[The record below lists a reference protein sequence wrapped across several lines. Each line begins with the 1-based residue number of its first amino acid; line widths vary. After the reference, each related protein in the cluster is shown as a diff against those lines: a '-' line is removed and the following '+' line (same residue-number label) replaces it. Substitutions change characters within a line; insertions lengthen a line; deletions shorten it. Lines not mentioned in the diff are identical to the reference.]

1 MKLACIRLFNFQCY
15 GPTPTEIYLD
25 DLTVL
30 IGPNGSG
37 KTAAL
42 QALCRMFAF
51 DPRLRKVVAS
61 DFHVQKPGDGNDEGK
76 ELWVEADFLL
86 EELVA
91 GQGEGAAVPTH
102 FTHMRLDAPNGVP
115 RVRYRLEA
123 DMDIFGE
130 IDFSL
135 YYVTNPKPDGTFEK
149 TLVPKANRNHIQ
161 LHYLPARRD
170 PATHI
175 TYGLNTLLG
184 RLLQAA
190 EWAKEKEE
198 VDELTGKT
206 TECLAC
212 NSALN
217 SFNKILKGEWQ
228 NLHKGE
234 FYSEPH
240 INFGPGDIE
249 SLLRRLSL
257 VFSPGHDEQFVDFS
271 RLSDGQKSLLYLSLV
286 LASQQIGR
294 DVLSGKEKNF
304 DPIKLRPAVY
314 TMLAMEEPE
323 NSLAPHYLGRTITAL
338 SNASSHAD
346 AQALIA
352 THAPS
357 ILKRIDPDQI
367 RYLRLSPERQ
377 TVVSVIQMPGK
388 ETEEYKFVQQAVRA
402 YPEIYFARLVVLGE
416 GASEEMVL
424 PRLFEAHD
432 LSVDLSGITVA
443 PLGGRH
449 VNHFWRLLKALN
461 IPHVTLL
468 DLDLGRYHGGW
479 GRLKYVVDQL
489 KSFAPESTIL
499 KVDSINAL
507 PVWNDDTTR
516 ILAVEAGP
524 KSISYLATAE
534 TDGVFFSSPLDL
546 DFAMLEKFPTAFNTS
561 ADDQIM
567 PDEPQVKAVLGK
579 SYHGVDQYSDKQQKL
594 FITYHKRFK
603 VESKPAHHIQAL
615 SVLSDEDIRDN
626 IPESLGRLIERVRQV
641 LEGLPE

>member
-1 MKLACIRLFNFQCY
+1 
-15 GPTPTEIYLD
+15 
-25 DLTVL
+25 
-30 IGPNGSG
+30 
-37 KTAAL
+37 
-42 QALCRMFAF
+42 
-51 DPRLRKVVAS
+51 
-61 DFHVQKPGDGNDEGK
+61 
-76 ELWVEADFLL
+76 
-86 EELVA
+86 
-91 GQGEGAAVPTH
+91 
-102 FTHMRLDAPNGVP
+102 MRLDAPNGVP

-123 DMDIFGE
+123 EMDIFGE
-130 IDFSL
+130 IDFHL
-135 YYVTNPKPDGTFEK
+135 YYVTNLKPDGTFEK

-170 PATHI
+170 PAMHI

-184 RLLQAA
+184 RLLQSA

-198 VDELTGKT
+198 VDELTCKT

-217 SFNKILKGEWQ
+217 SFNRILKEEWQ

-234 FYSEPH
+234 YYSKPH
-240 INFGPGDIE
+240 INFGSGDIE

-294 DVLSGKEKNF
+294 DVLSGKENNF

-323 NSLAPHYLGRTITAL
+323 NSLAPHYLGRIITAL
-338 SNASSHAD
+338 SDASSHSD

-357 ILKRIDPDQI
+357 ILKRIDPGQI

-377 TVVSVIQMPGK
+377 TIASVIQMPEK
-388 ETEEYKFVQQAVRA
+388 ETEEHKFVQQAVRA

-424 PRLFEAHD
+424 PRLFEAHG
-432 LSVDLSGITVA
+432 LPVDLSGITVA

-461 IPHVTLL
+461 IPHITLL
-468 DLDLGRYHGGW
+468 DLDLGRYQGGW

-489 KSFAPESTIL
+489 KSFAPESSIL
-499 KVDSINAL
+499 KLDGIDAL
-507 PVWNDDTTR
+507 PAWNDDTTK
-516 ILAVEAGP
+516 ILAVEANP
-524 KSISYLATAE
+524 QFYSYLATAE
-534 TDGVFFSSPLDL
+534 VDGVFFSSPLDL
-546 DFAMLEKFPTAFNTS
+546 DFAMLEKFPAAFNTPVE
-561 ADDQIM
+561 DQII
-567 PDEPQVKAVLGK
+567 PDEAQIKAVLGK
-579 SYHGVDQYSDKQQKL
+579 SFHGVDQYSDEQQKL

-615 SVLSDEDIRDN
+615 SVLGDEDIRGN
-626 IPESLGRLIERVRQV
+626 IPEPLGRLIERVRQI